1 MAKYGYTAP
10 WYFYWE
16 TIGNGGKYI
25 KNDEYNFVM
34 KKYKYGWDYVL
45 DANRN
50 HLTVSGSGAKI
61 TGTSKADE
69 IYNGDGEL
77 NGGGDSVTIN
87 AGKGYDEITNWGGK
101 KVSIVGGDGNDCI
114 CNTTFYIWN
123 DDYTQIIE
131 TVKPDNATING
142 GAGNDYIT
150 NEGKSSKIV
159 AGDDNDRIGNH
170 SGEKVSILAGDG
182 NDSIYNDGDKAVI
195 NAGGGD
201 GNNSIFN
208 DSEKVTILAGDGDD
222 TIENHGS
229 NVSINGGD
237 GNNLIS
243 LTGGK
248 DISIK
253 GGKDT
258 ETFII
263 EAYNNLTASI
273 QSGEGKNVIKFLGS
287 WEGYGGNFL
296 SVSGGVNEVSSI
308 QTTNNTLITGAGDDS
323 VTIGSDYNSI
333 IAGIYDISAGGDADY
348 ILVNSGSNNTL
359 DTGNGKD
366 IVWIKDAA
374 TNNTINTGAQGDSIR
389 SEGNS
394 NSINAGYGNDTID
407 NWGKF
412 VTIQAG
418 DQKTTGGKNSV
429 KNHVDEV
436 TILGGNESDTIIN
449 YMGRGVS
456 INGGAGND
464 SIFNVANVW
473 SSEIR
478 NSPDKMTIDAG
489 TGNDYIYNDGKNI
502 LFKYASGDGFDS
514 IVGFNETSTLSIAG
528 SKYSTNKS
536 GNDVIVTVDKGKITL
551 QGAANLNSVNIDFD
565 KTLTVTDKNSSPVTV
580 DATTKIIDA
589 TARTKAIKI
598 TGNGLAN
605 VIIGGKGNDS
615 LYGRAGNDSIVGN
628 VGNDKLY
635 GSNGNDT
642 LVGDAGNDTLYG
654 GDGADTFVYKP
665 GEGTDTIF
673 DYSSGDMLKILKS
686 DGKDGGT
693 FTSFSF
699 KSSKLTLAISGGGKV
714 IFSGVS
720 ASDSF
725 NINGKSYSI
734 SGTKLK

>member
-195 NAGGGD
+195 NAGKGADTINNGGEWYGSEWYASGEWYDVRWHDGGDSVTIDGGDGNDRINNGLWNGSRYIGGNHVSINAGGGD

-359 DTGNGKD
+359 DTGDGND

-456 INGGAGND
+456 INGGAGKDVIKLYSTEGFGNILQ
-464 SIFNVANVW
+464 SIFRPLLNAGKDFNQKKINNIIDMYNTLAEYIDGFEQISRVEATYKGKNQI
-473 SSEIR
+473 EIR
-478 NSPDKMTIDAG
+478 DHLKKFPTRRANS
-489 TGNDYIYNDGKNI
+489 
-502 LFKYASGDGFDS
+502 
-514 IVGFNETSTLSIAG
+514 
-528 SKYSTNKS
+528 
-536 GNDVIVTVDKGKITL
+536 
-551 QGAANLNSVNIDFD
+551 
-565 KTLTVTDKNSSPVTV
+565 
-580 DATTKIIDA
+580 
-589 TARTKAIKI
+589 
-598 TGNGLAN
+598 
-605 VIIGGKGNDS
+605 
-615 LYGRAGNDSIVGN
+615 
-628 VGNDKLY
+628 
-635 GSNGNDT
+635 
-642 LVGDAGNDTLYG
+642 
-654 GDGADTFVYKP
+654 
-665 GEGTDTIF
+665 
-673 DYSSGDMLKILKS
+673 
-686 DGKDGGT
+686 
-693 FTSFSF
+693 
-699 KSSKLTLAISGGGKV
+699 
-714 IFSGVS
+714 
-720 ASDSF
+720 
-725 NINGKSYSI
+725 
-734 SGTKLK
+734 TKLWIRRKTALRQ